1 MCHSRSPCGPSM
13 AGGFFKTASARMVPI
28 PTAAMAS
35 NRDDPDALDLT
46 VPRPRVHPPTPVTAV
61 DMRGRCYA
69 ANTSSE
75 QANWLPVVSR
85 RRVPALIKP
94 TRERVADTLS
104 TRRHRTR
111 SQRQFALALA
121 SDDLARLVPTER
133 AVHNPRSRGPTMTK
147 LQPDYFTAFS
157 GLKMSRDA
165 QAYWSWSSTR
175 AVA

>member
-1 MCHSRSPCGPSM
+1 M
-13 AGGFFKTASARMVPI
+13 
-28 PTAAMAS
+28 
-35 NRDDPDALDLT
+35 
-46 VPRPRVHPPTPVTAV
+46 HPPTPVTTV

-75 QANWLPVVSR
+75 QANWWPVVSR

-111 SQRQFALALA
+111 SQRQLALALA

-133 AVHNPRSRGPTMTK
+133 AVVFTGTGGHFIFGIDFSSLGNVSDPGVWSQVHDEGVQILENLLSIRVPVLAVSTCIRNTHSSRT
-147 LQPDYFTAFS
+147 
-157 GLKMSRDA
+157 
-165 QAYWSWSSTR
+165 
-175 AVA
+175 